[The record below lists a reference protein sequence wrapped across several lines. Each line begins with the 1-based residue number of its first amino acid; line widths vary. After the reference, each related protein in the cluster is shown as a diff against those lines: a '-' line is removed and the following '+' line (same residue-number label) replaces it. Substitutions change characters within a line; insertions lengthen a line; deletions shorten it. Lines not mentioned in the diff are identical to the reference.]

1 MPQLRFLV
9 CIVYEVLSSHRI
21 ELIGDSTI
29 CCHVSPR
36 TMSANA
42 AIIALTSLVFLYFV
56 DILCAWSDPMYSL
69 NRFACLSTHC
79 LTLLDPFSSE
89 MTFFLS
95 FGSSTH
101 CLTLLDPFSSEM
113 TFFLSFGSSTPH
125 THRSVSSLSVD
136 LLPLSLQLFE
146 LLPCASCH

>member
-56 DILCAWSDPMYSL
+56 DILCALSDAMYSL
-69 NRFACLSTHC
+69 NRFACL
-79 LTLLDPFSSE
+79 
-89 MTFFLS
+89 
-95 FGSSTH
+95 STH